1 MFEHLIEVLQSLP
14 GRVGKSFDETFR
26 SLKERNFRVYNTGM
40 FISSVGTW
48 MQGVALSWLVYRLT
62 GSAAALGLVTFASN
76 LPLLLLTFVGGMTA
90 DRFDKRKILLITN
103 SIAML
108 QAVVLTVLVFTGHAS
123 ITWIIALAAILG
135 CTTAFEV
142 PTRQSLVPLLISDK
156 SSISN
161 AIGLSSAT
169 FHVSRMLGPAL
180 GGLLIAGV
188 GEQMCFAI
196 NALSFVAALT
206 GLWMVRLPPKEV
218 KPVLNAGEKA
228 AEKAVANA
236 KFMAVLKRPG
246 VYTLLFLAAFVSTFG
261 MQYSVLMPVI
271 ADKLLHGQSVAYG
284 FLSAAGGV
292 GALAGALTVAFMG
305 DRQGLRKRIGWAC
318 FGLSVAL
325 VLLAL
330 SQFVILSVVAI
341 LAAGSCLSLHWSG
354 GNSLMQ
360 QCVEPSSRG
369 KLMGVYTT
377 FTLGLAP
384 FTALIAGW
392 TAEHF
397 GVSTALLIS
406 ASGMLFGSLLY
417 LVKVRK
423 LTDTCL

>member
-1 MFEHLIEVLQSLP
+1 MFEHLLEVLQSLP
-14 GRVGKSFDETFR
+14 GRVGKTFDETFR

-40 FISSVGTW
+40 FISSIGTW

-90 DRFDKRKILLITN
+90 DRFDRRKILLITN

-108 QAVVLTVLVFTGHAS
+108 QAIVLTVLVFTGHAS
-123 ITWIIALAAILG
+123 ITWIIVLAAILG

-142 PTRQSLVPLLISDK
+142 PTRQSLVPMLISDK

-169 FHVSRMLGPAL
+169 FHVSRMVGPAL

-206 GLWMVRLPPKEV
+206 GLWLVRLPPKEE
-218 KPVLNAGEKA
+218 KPVLNAGEN
-228 AEKAVANA
+228 AVAHA

-261 MQYSVLMPVI
+261 LQYSVLMPVI
-271 ADKLLHGQSVAYG
+271 ADKLLHGESVAYG

-318 FGLSVAL
+318 LGLSLAL
-325 VLLAL
+325 ALLAF
-330 SQFVILSVVAI
+330 SQFMILSVVAI
-341 LAAGSCLSLHWSG
+341 LAAGSCLSMHWTG

-392 TAEHF
+392 SAEHF

-406 ASGMLFGSLLY
+406 ASGMLVGSVFY
-417 LVKVRK
+417 LIKVRK
-423 LTDTCL
+423 LADACL

>member
-169 FHVSRMLGPAL
+169 FHVGA
-180 GGLLIAGV
+180 
-188 GEQMCFAI
+188 
-196 NALSFVAALT
+196 
-206 GLWMVRLPPKEV
+206 
-218 KPVLNAGEKA
+218 
-228 AEKAVANA
+228 
-236 KFMAVLKRPG
+236 
-246 VYTLLFLAAFVSTFG
+246 STWW
-261 MQYSVLMPVI
+261 SS
-271 ADKLLHGQSVAYG
+271 D
-284 FLSAAGGV
+284 
-292 GALAGALTVAFMG
+292 
-305 DRQGLRKRIGWAC
+305 C
-318 FGLSVAL
+318 
-325 VLLAL
+325 
-330 SQFVILSVVAI
+330 
-341 LAAGSCLSLHWSG
+341 GSW
-354 GNSLMQ
+354 
-360 QCVEPSSRG
+360 
-369 KLMGVYTT
+369 
-377 FTLGLAP
+377 
-384 FTALIAGW
+384 
-392 TAEHF
+392 
-397 GVSTALLIS
+397 
-406 ASGMLFGSLLY
+406 
-417 LVKVRK
+417 
-423 LTDTCL
+423 